1 MSVRHT
7 IPIIIV
13 RTAIIVPLFIIGCLA
28 IVFTQL
34 IGLFLFK
41 NNPSLK
47 QAMIN
52 ETKTHFV
59 ILLSGLTSIINPCK
73 FAITI
78 DTESVPNSQQFH
90 VDSYKHIH
98 TLLQPNS
105 VIISNHQIYTDWLFL
120 WFLTYTSNL
129 SNAVYIILKDLS
141 KIPVLGYGMKNY
153 NFLFLS
159 RKWEHDKVVLTNQLL
174 EIDANAR
181 GHGPANGYRLLSS
194 TDKEVKKWP
203 QGADDS
209 KIWPYELIL
218 FPEGTVP
225 SDRTTKK
232 SAEYIASKGLP
243 PLKHVLLPRIR
254 GLYLALQK
262 LRNTVEVVYD
272 VTTAYS
278 GLKEDEYGELVFSL
292 KKFYIQGYGPPVVNY
307 FIKGYKLKDIPLG
320 KEELDSTVEAS
331 DEDLQKFEDW
341 LLKIWYEKDQLMDNF
356 YKTGQ
361 WGLNPNSDGEINVD
375 TKLIVGDFKLKNS
388 LEFLKP
394 FIVSLTILLLSYTLL
409 SLVYSFVIGSK

>member
-7 IPIIIV
+7 IPIIII

-47 QAMIN
+47 QATIN

-90 VDSYKHIH
+90 VDSYNHIH

-203 QGADDS
+203 QGVDDS

-232 SAEYIASKGLP
+232 SAEYTASKGLP

-356 YKTGQ
+356 YTTGQ
-361 WGLNPNSDGEINVD
+361 WGLNPNSDVEINAD
-375 TKLIVGDFKLKNS
+375 TKFIVGDFKLKNP

-394 FIVSLTILLLSYTLL
+394 FIVLLTILLLSCTLL

>member
-1 MSVRHT
+1 MSIRHT
-7 IPIIIV
+7 WPVIIV
-13 RTAIIVPLFIIGCLA
+13 RTAIIIPVFVIGCLA
-28 IVFTQL
+28 IVLTQL
-34 IGLFLFK
+34 VGLFIFK
-41 NNPSLK
+41 NNPSSK
-47 QAMIN
+47 QAVIN

-59 ILLSGLTSIINPCK
+59 ILLAGLTSIINPCK

-78 DTESVPNSQQFH
+78 DTNSVPHGSSFN
-90 VDSYKHIH
+90 VDSSNHIH

-120 WFLTYTSNL
+120 WLLTYTSHL

-141 KIPVLGYGMKNY
+141 KIPILGYGMKNY

-203 QGADDS
+203 QGVDNS

-292 KKFYIQGYGPPVVNY
+292 KKFYLKGHGPPVVNY

-356 YKTGQ
+356 YKTGK
-361 WGLNPNSDGEINVD
+361 WGIKDD
-375 TKLIVGDFKLKNS
+375 TQTKLIVGDFKLKNHF
-388 LEFLKP
+388 EFLKP
-394 FIVSLTILLLSYTLL
+394 FIVLLTVLLLSYTFL
-409 SLVYSFVIGSK
+409 SLGYTLTFGRK

>member
-1 MSVRHT
+1 MLTHNECTTYYSNHYYQNGNYCSIIHNRLLSNCLHT
-7 IPIIIV
+7 TNWVI
-13 RTAIIVPLFIIGCLA
+13 
-28 IVFTQL
+28 L
-34 IGLFLFK
+34 IQ

-47 QAMIN
+47 QATIN

-90 VDSYKHIH
+90 VDSYNHIH

-105 VIISNHQIYTDWLFL
+105 AIISNHQIYTDWLFL

-194 TDKEVKKWP
+194 TDKEVKKM
-203 QGADDS
+203 
-209 KIWPYELIL
+209 
-218 FPEGTVP
+218 
-225 SDRTTKK
+225 
-232 SAEYIASKGLP
+232 AS
-243 PLKHVLLPRIR
+243 RSR
-254 GLYLALQK
+254 
-262 LRNTVEVVYD
+262 
-272 VTTAYS
+272 
-278 GLKEDEYGELVFSL
+278 
-292 KKFYIQGYGPPVVNY
+292 
-307 FIKGYKLKDIPLG
+307 
-320 KEELDSTVEAS
+320 
-331 DEDLQKFEDW
+331 
-341 LLKIWYEKDQLMDNF
+341 
-356 YKTGQ
+356 
-361 WGLNPNSDGEINVD
+361 
-375 TKLIVGDFKLKNS
+375 
-388 LEFLKP
+388 
-394 FIVSLTILLLSYTLL
+394 
-409 SLVYSFVIGSK
+409 

>member
-1 MSVRHT
+1 MSIRHSL
-7 IPIIIV
+7 PVIV
-13 RTAIIVPLFIIGCLA
+13 IRTAIVAPLFIIGCLA

-34 IGLFLFK
+34 LDVYFFR
-41 NNPSLK
+41 NSPSTK
-47 QAMIN
+47 QAIIN

-59 ILLSGLTSIINPCK
+59 ILLCGLTSIINPTK

-78 DTESVPNSQQFH
+78 DTKSVPNSQQFH
-90 VDSYKHIH
+90 VDSQNHLH

-129 SNAVYIILKDLS
+129 SNAVHIILKDLS
-141 KIPVLGYGMKNY
+141 KLPVLGYGMKNF

-203 QGADDS
+203 QGVDDS

-262 LRNTVEVVYD
+262 LRNSVEVVYD
-272 VTTAYS
+272 VTIAYS

-292 KKFYIQGYGPPVVNY
+292 KNFYLRGHGPPAINY
-307 FIKGYKLKDIPLG
+307 FIKGYKLSEIPLG
-320 KEELDSTVEAS
+320 EEALDSTVEAS
-331 DEDLQKFEDW
+331 DEDLQRFEDW
-341 LLKIWYEKDQLMDNF
+341 LLKIWYEKDKLMDNF
-356 YKTGQ
+356 YKTGE
-361 WGLNPNSDGEINVD
+361 WGVKSNERE
-375 TKLIVGDFKLKNS
+375 TKLIVGDFKLKS
-388 LEFLKP
+388 PLEFLKP
-394 FIVSLTILLLSYTLL
+394 YLVLLTVLLLSYTFL
-409 SLVYSFVIGSK
+409 SLAYRFAIGRG